1 MTMTVSQLIN
11 ILRDLDP
18 STEVCLGVDQQD
30 EDGDWETN
38 LVPLTIDDVATA
50 NTYVAFQVPST
61 QEFSDDNE

>member
-1 MTMTVSQLIN
+1 MTMTVSQLIS
-11 ILRDLDP
+11 ILQDLDP

-50 NTYVAFQVPST
+50 TSYVAFQVPSE
-61 QEFSDDNE
+61 QESDDE